1 MDYIHFNEK
10 QPLLEQVPDYHSA
23 AFLLHPFIQMPT
35 GWENNKRRTN
45 PYAHVYPSDEEI
57 LALGKPVSWEQVRI
71 ACGFGSLKDV
81 AITLATN
88 SLAEKYQRRDLV
100 DKLSNAY
107 PTDFFWPME
116 DRVSIFLCEGVLKNF
131 SSNGSRSFY
140 FSEPVDDTAG
150 QVNVETCSLATIPE
164 LAPAEIMLA
173 DDSLQSVFLSQYNL
187 CFTIFLSKEQDI
199 RKLIANFKWEA
210 IVCEAATKSYWF
222 IEEEE

>member
-1 MDYIHFNEK
+1 
-10 QPLLEQVPDYHSA
+10 V
-23 AFLLHPFIQMPT
+23 
-35 GWENNKRRTN
+35 
-45 PYAHVYPSDEEI
+45 
-57 LALGKPVSWEQVRI
+57 ALGKPVSWEQVRS
-71 ACGFGSLKDV
+71 ACGFESLSDV
-81 AITLATN
+81 AIVLAST
-88 SLAEKYQRRDLV
+88 SLLEKYQRPDLE

-150 QVNVETCSLATIPE
+150 HINVETCSLATIPE
-164 LAPAEIMLA
+164 LAPAEIMLI

-210 IVCEAATKSYWF
+210 VICKATTKSYWF